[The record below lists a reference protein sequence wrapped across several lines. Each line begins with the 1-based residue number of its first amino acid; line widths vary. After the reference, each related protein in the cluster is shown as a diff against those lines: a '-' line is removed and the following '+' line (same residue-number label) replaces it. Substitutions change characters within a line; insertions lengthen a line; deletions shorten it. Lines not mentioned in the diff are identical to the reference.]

1 MAKKPKPKKR
11 TKPRK
16 RRSGTRGQLA
26 KIGAC
31 LAILVILIIG
41 AGVLAHHL
49 LLQYPARVTP
59 PEVAVHKIPDQAHH
73 SKPRFEVFPKDE
85 RTPVKPEIK
94 PRAPVPQVAI
104 IIDDL
109 GYDLQ
114 MAENFLDLDVALTFS
129 MLPQGPFSGRIIS
142 RAYARGM
149 EIMLHLPMEPNEY
162 PQVNP
167 GPGALLTRMPP
178 DELIARLNR
187 DLDAVAHVRG
197 VNNHM
202 GSKMTASA
210 PQMRQIFTT
219 LKKRGLYFIDSR
231 TTTETLCRD
240 SARLLRLPFAE
251 RDIFIDHLQNPDF
264 IRKQLHRLL
273 QRAQRQGHAVGIAHP
288 HPVTIEVLRHEL
300 PNLKKEVQFV
310 PASRVVAK
318 VG

>member
-1 MAKKPKPKKR
+1 
-11 TKPRK
+11 
-16 RRSGTRGQLA
+16 
-26 KIGAC
+26 
-31 LAILVILIIG
+31 
-41 AGVLAHHL
+41 
-49 LLQYPARVTP
+49 
-59 PEVAVHKIPDQAHH
+59 
-73 SKPRFEVFPKDE
+73 
-85 RTPVKPEIK
+85 
-94 PRAPVPQVAI
+94 
-104 IIDDL
+104 
-109 GYDLQ
+109 
-114 MAENFLDLDVALTFS
+114 
-129 MLPQGPFSGRIIS
+129 
-142 RAYARGM
+142 
-149 EIMLHLPMEPNEY
+149 
-162 PQVNP
+162 
-167 GPGALLTRMPP
+167 
-178 DELIARLNR
+178 LIARLNR